1 MPVHAG
7 ASAALHRQTSLAH
20 SDSSWGADRPG
31 DKPVAANSVS
41 LGPPRSQR
49 VGASWASEVFYEHLL
64 ERRRIQHRLRQQ
76 LLQLAVLVLQ
86 RLELAGIGDLHP
98 TVARAPL
105 VEGRIADAVLAAQ
118 LARRQSGSVLLQH
131 LDDLFF
137 RKSALTHV
145 RLPEGTD
152 STQKRGRL
160 RGAGHTLWACIRSL
174 LKPLRVT
181 PNR

>member
-86 RLELAGIGDLHP
+86 RLELAGNGGD
-98 TVARAPL
+98 VD
-105 VEGRIADAVLAAQ
+105 EYVLAVAGRPMLLLNTEPFRRACRHVSSSNRRDIATQ
-118 LARRQSGSVLLQH
+118 AR
-131 LDDLFF
+131 
-137 RKSALTHV
+137 
-145 RLPEGTD
+145 PETN
-152 STQKRGRL
+152 T
-160 RGAGHTLWACIRSL
+160 
-174 LKPLRVT
+174 
-181 PNR
+181 